1 MEKHFK
7 LYNDLLYRINVKN
20 MELIQLKE
28 NWYSISGVRYKDVV
42 VQGGKPVDIADQ
54 LHIIIEKEKDLKGI
68 VAYKEELRRIHE
80 QEIDKLEDYNK
91 RAILKLFYLD
101 HCTINQI
108 ARCLHFSEPHVKRL
122 KRKAVIEF
130 MSKNK
135 DTK

>member
-7 LYNDLLYRINVKN
+7 QYNNLLYKINVKN

-42 VQGGKPVDIADQ
+42 VQGGKPMDIADQ
-54 LHIIIEKEKDLKGI
+54 LHIIVEKEKDLKAL
-68 VAYKEELRRIHE
+68 VNYKEELRRIHE
-80 QEIDKLEDYNK
+80 QEIDKLVDYNK

-108 ARCLHFSEPHVKRL
+108 ARCLHFSEAHTKRL

-130 MSKNK
+130 FDKNK
-135 DTK
+135 DTE